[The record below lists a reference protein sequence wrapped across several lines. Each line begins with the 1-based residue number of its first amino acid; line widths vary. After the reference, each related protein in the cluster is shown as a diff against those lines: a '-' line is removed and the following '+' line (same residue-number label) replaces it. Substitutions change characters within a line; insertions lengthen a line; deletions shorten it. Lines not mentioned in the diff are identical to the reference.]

1 MRCCST
7 GSLSRGVSAHRLFG
21 SASECPSEGHVK
33 FKEEARTNGHY
44 CGGGA
49 SSCNLEFSERR
60 ELGCSGVTQ
69 RSELEM
75 LGIHLCKI
83 KQRRYVL
90 ILLFSCTSLS
100 TEVAFPQ

>member
-1 MRCCST
+1 MPEREPRKIQR
-7 GSLSRGVSAHRLFG
+7 RGRQ
-21 SASECPSEGHVK
+21 
-33 FKEEARTNGHY
+33 EAT
-44 CGGGA
+44 A
-49 SSCNLEFSERR
+49 IVLEVVHLLATWGIERR

-90 ILLFSCTSLS
+90 ILLFSSTSLS
-100 TEVAFPQ
+100 TEVTFPQ